1 MTGSHNGNDD
11 TPLLLSK
18 KVDDLHRSTMG
29 TDRVVTSLLAD
40 WGMSQ
45 RQGSNL
51 GFPCATAGRAAP
63 PWSGRHR
70 HHQREG
76 RYEGGCRGCHPSE
89 TGRIAAGEP
98 RARGS
103 SRADAGRHPS
113 EARAA
118 RGRSSRD
125 HRLEG
130 GAGRRHGAWMA
141 RSDLKLRS
149 DRDGSSPAARPVANE
164 GQEYDLE
171 FLRSWPHG
179 SGREI
184 CGALQWLESVEDRA
198 EPGDG
203 AVVRE

>member
-1 MTGSHNGNDD
+1 
-11 TPLLLSK
+11 
-18 KVDDLHRSTMG
+18 
-29 TDRVVTSLLAD
+29 
-40 WGMSQ
+40 
-45 RQGSNL
+45 
-51 GFPCATAGRAAP
+51 
-63 PWSGRHR
+63 
-70 HHQREG
+70 
-76 RYEGGCRGCHPSE
+76 
-89 TGRIAAGEP
+89 
-98 RARGS
+98 
-103 SRADAGRHPS
+103 
-113 EARAA
+113 
-118 RGRSSRD
+118 
-125 HRLEG
+125 
-130 GAGRRHGAWMA
+130 MA